1 MIHTVKSIYLDITGK
16 RKPMLQGR
24 IQQVEEKDGAESPNE
39 KVEEVYSKKE

>member
-24 IQQVEEKDGAESPNE
+24 IQQVEGKDGAESPNE